1 MKGRP
6 SGTKNK
12 VCHIWTGEEKEYLK
26 KITPGH
32 HYKEICELMNKKFNI
47 EFTLNQIKGAVS
59 RYKLNTGFSGCFEK
73 GSIPFNKG
81 MKGICAKG
89 CEKTWFKKGQEPINH
104 RPLGSERITVDGYTE
119 VKVEEP
125 NKWKL
130 KHRLMWEKENG
141 AISKGYAVVFGDG
154 NTKNFNS
161 DNLILVSRK
170 QLLMLNRN
178 KLIQND
184 SNLTRT
190 GIVIADVLIKMGERK
205 KGGNI

>member
-6 SGTKNK
+6 LGTKNK
-12 VCHIWTGEEKEYLK
+12 VCHKWSDEEKEYLK
-26 KITPGH
+26 KITPDH
-32 HYKEICELMNKKFNI
+32 HYKEICEFMNKEFNI
-47 EFTLNQIKGAVS
+47 EFTLNQIKGAIA
-59 RYKLNTGFSGCFEK
+59 RYKLNTGFSGCFKK
-73 GSIPFNKG
+73 GSVPFNKG
-81 MKGICAKG
+81 AKGICAKG
-89 CEKTWFKKGQEPINH
+89 CEKTWFKKGQKPINH

-141 AISKGYAVVFGDG
+141 TISKGYAVVFGDG
-154 NTKNFNS
+154 NTKNFNG

-190 GIVIADVLIKMGERK
+190 GIAIADVLIKMGERK
-205 KGGNI
+205 KEG